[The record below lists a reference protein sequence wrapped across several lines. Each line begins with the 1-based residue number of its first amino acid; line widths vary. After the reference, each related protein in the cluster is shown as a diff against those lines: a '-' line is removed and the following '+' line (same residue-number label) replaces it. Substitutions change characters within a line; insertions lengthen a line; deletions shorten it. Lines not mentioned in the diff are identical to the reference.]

1 MFDWRVVATVLD
13 GKHAELCVF
22 LRLCVEGSFVEASG
36 CCYAVS
42 AGGFS
47 LAQLS
52 LFLTRLHQNVAV
64 RCSTTA
70 LYLNPY

>member
-1 MFDWRVVATVLD
+1 MFDWRVVATMLH

-22 LRLCVEGSFVEASG
+22 LRLCVEGSFIEASG

-47 LAQLS
+47 LPQLS
-52 LFLTRLHQNVAV
+52 LCLTRLFIRML
-64 RCSTTA
+64 RCAAA
-70 LYLNPY
+70 LLLYI